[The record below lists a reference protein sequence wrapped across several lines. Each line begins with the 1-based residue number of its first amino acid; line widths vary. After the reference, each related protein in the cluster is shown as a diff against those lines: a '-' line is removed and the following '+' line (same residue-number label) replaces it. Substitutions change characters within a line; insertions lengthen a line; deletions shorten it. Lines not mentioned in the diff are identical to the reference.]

1 MTSLRPIGRNAGS
14 SSIRT
19 LVGLA
24 VVGSAAVI
32 LITLA
37 AWPKPAASA
46 ELRVDRAIELYGSG
60 DRAGAQAVADEL
72 VRHDPN
78 EARGWLLQ
86 GMLAEDRKDLA
97 AAEHAYTRSL
107 ALLGRDDARHTDVE
121 VTLADLLRRKGNPE
135 DALKALEKVAR
146 ERGESGRIHHARVL
160 AFIDLRR
167 FEDALSETR
176 LLAEERCGGGVAK
189 KLESQI
195 RSLMDAQKPRDG

>member
-1 MTSLRPIGRNAGS
+1 MTAPRPFGRNGR
-14 SSIRT
+14 SSI
-19 LVGLA
+19 LVIIATA

-37 AWPKPAASA
+37 AWPKPATST

-72 VRHDPN
+72 VRQDPR
-78 EARGWLLQ
+78 EARGFLLL
-86 GMLAEDRKDLA
+86 GMLAEDRKDVA
-97 AAEHAYTRSL
+97 AAEHAYGRSL
-107 ALLGRDDARHTDVE
+107 ALLGHDDPRHIDVE

-146 ERGESGRIHHARVL
+146 ERGESGRIHHARAL

-176 LLAEERCGGGVAK
+176 ILAEERCGGGVAK